1 MIARSFGSDK
11 RELAVLPGAIIFF
24 SFNFETVTGSKS
36 ANASLQKEYCQK
48 IEYSKNTKK
57 QGRGHDFKG
66 PSYLIANSRR

>member
-36 ANASLQKEYCQK
+36 ANASL
-48 IEYSKNTKK
+48 
-57 QGRGHDFKG
+57 
-66 PSYLIANSRR
+66 